1 LTEIGIYASIN
12 SKMSKPS
19 FQFVKPYSKGQI
31 TIPLEFRK
39 YLDID
44 EDTWLHLTIEDGK
57 IVIEPV
63 EKEKPRETGYKTVE
77 ERSPAVDQK
86 KYKTMIKEAKG
97 SYGEKIVEENERVRK
112 EIEERLEKLDL

>member
-1 LTEIGIYASIN
+1 MPKQKN
-12 SKMSKPS
+12 KKPS
-19 FQFVKPYSKGQI
+19 VAIFGLTSCEGCQFAILDLHEKFVEL
-31 TIPLEFRK
+31 TK

-44 EDTWLHLTIEDGK
+44 EDTWLHLTIKDGK

-63 EKEKPRETGYKTVE
+63 EKEKPRETAYKTVAE
-77 ERSPAVDQK
+77 KSPAVDQEE
-86 KYKTMIKEAKG
+86 YKTMIKEAKG